1 MDLNVLGEL
10 HNMCFLTRVH
20 NHVAIFQTIRTMEKL
35 FNQMHYLLLAFLWC
49 SIWRGKGST
58 LGKCQLCCCMIWS
71 LQGRL
76 IIALFII
83 LAIFP
88 LNVQGLKQKHFVAS
102 AQGQRIMYINRWA
115 NQWHHIQNIKG
126 IFGNIL
132 LTKWERRHLIY
143 KMRDKIVTLISCWLE
158 KNWIF

>member
-20 NHVAIFQTIRTMEKL
+20 NHVAIFQTIRTMEKV

-49 SIWRGKGST
+49 SIRRGKGST

-76 IIALFII
+76 IITLFII

-88 LNVQGLKQKHFVAS
+88 MNVQGLKQKRFVAS
-102 AQGQRIMYINRWA
+102 AQGQRLCISIFALDLKMLWGILFNCYTVTVQNL
-115 NQWHHIQNIKG
+115 IQE
-126 IFGNIL
+126 F
-132 LTKWERRHLIY
+132 TS
-143 KMRDKIVTLISCWLE
+143 V
-158 KNWIF
+158 

>member
-20 NHVAIFQTIRTMEKL
+20 NHVAIFQTIRTIEKV

-76 IIALFII
+76 TIALFII

-88 LNVQGLKQKHFVAS
+88 MNIQGLKQKHFVAS
-102 AQGQRIMYINRWA
+102 AQGQILCISVVALNDLENVMRNTFQLLYSYRTEFDT
-115 NQWHHIQNIKG
+115 G
-126 IFGNIL
+126 IYRCLN
-132 LTKWERRHLIY
+132 
-143 KMRDKIVTLISCWLE
+143 
-158 KNWIF
+158 KN

>member
-88 LNVQGLKQKHFVAS
+88 MNIQGLKQKHFVAS
-102 AQGQRIMYINRWA
+102 AQAQLLCILRVLINDLENVMR
-115 NQWHHIQNIKG
+115 NTFQLLYSYRTEFDTG
-126 IFGNIL
+126 IY
-132 LTKWERRHLIY
+132 R
-143 KMRDKIVTLISCWLE
+143 CWN
-158 KNWIF
+158 KN

>member
-20 NHVAIFQTIRTMEKL
+20 NHVAIFQTIRTMEKV

-49 SIWRGKGST
+49 SIRRGKGST

-76 IIALFII
+76 IITLFII

-88 LNVQGLKQKHFVAS
+88 MNVQGLKQKHFVAS
-102 AQGQRIMYINRWA
+102 AQGQRLCISIFALINNIISERFRKCYEEYFSTA
-115 NQWHHIQNIKG
+115 IQLPYRIWYRNLQVFK
-126 IFGNIL
+126 
-132 LTKWERRHLIY
+132 
-143 KMRDKIVTLISCWLE
+143 
-158 KNWIF
+158 

>member
-88 LNVQGLKQKHFVAS
+88 MNIQGLKQKHFVVS
-102 AQGQRIMYINRWA
+102 AQGQILCISVIALYESFRKCYEEYFSTAIQLPYRIWYRNL
-115 NQWHHIQNIKG
+115 QVFK
-126 IFGNIL
+126 
-132 LTKWERRHLIY
+132 
-143 KMRDKIVTLISCWLE
+143 
-158 KNWIF
+158 